1 MKNTIG
7 KRAHGHARS
16 RDARVVRI
24 RSEHNGIG
32 ALKTL
37 IIALLLLAQ
46 IALLFLLYLF
56 FIAGFRHYLL
66 VSFILSLLTCIY
78 VVSSDKNSQSK
89 AVWII
94 FLLLTFSFGYIIYFL
109 SDEKIFF
116 GKAKKKYR
124 AIFDK
129 SEALV
134 KGDALSEETVSQ
146 TMRNYAAYLENAGPF
161 PAFSGTEMH
170 YFPSGGQLFDA
181 VLPRLAAAEHFI
193 FMEFFIISDGVLLE
207 RVREVLEERARA
219 GVDVRI
225 LYDDMGSYRTLS
237 RKTRKAM
244 RKAGIRIY
252 GFNRLLAR
260 FSVAMNYRDHRK
272 IIVVDG
278 KIAYT
283 GGSNLADEYVN
294 EKRMFG
300 YWKDTGFSLEGPAVD
315 SFTRIFLRQWA
326 FVSKKEEDMTPFFGH
341 SGRRDNPAVVI
352 PYADGLDYE
361 RPIGKEVY
369 THLIADAK
377 KRLWIMTPYFIPDQT
392 IAELLAEKAMA
403 GVDVRLILPEIPD
416 KRYVYTVT
424 RGNAERLIDS
434 GVKVYCL
441 KNAFVHAKLMLNENT
456 AVVGSINIDLRSFY
470 QQFECAILTDD
481 REICAEVEKDFNAT
495 FPDCFEITAENRRR
509 NHLLNRVHV
518 GLMRLL
524 APLM

>member
-219 GVDVRI
+219 GVEPSHPLPQDAEGHAQGRHPH
-225 LYDDMGSYRTLS
+225 L
-237 RKTRKAM
+237 
-244 RKAGIRIY
+244 
-252 GFNRLLAR
+252 RLQPAPGALLGGDELPR
-260 FSVAMNYRDHRK
+260 SPQNHR
-272 IIVVDG
+272 
-278 KIAYT
+278 
-283 GGSNLADEYVN
+283 
-294 EKRMFG
+294 
-300 YWKDTGFSLEGPAVD
+300 
-315 SFTRIFLRQWA
+315 
-326 FVSKKEEDMTPFFGH
+326 
-341 SGRRDNPAVVI
+341 
-352 PYADGLDYE
+352 
-361 RPIGKEVY
+361 
-369 THLIADAK
+369 
-377 KRLWIMTPYFIPDQT
+377 
-392 IAELLAEKAMA
+392 
-403 GVDVRLILPEIPD
+403 
-416 KRYVYTVT
+416 
-424 RGNAERLIDS
+424 
-434 GVKVYCL
+434 C
-441 KNAFVHAKLMLNENT
+441 
-456 AVVGSINIDLRSFY
+456 
-470 QQFECAILTDD
+470 
-481 REICAEVEKDFNAT
+481 
-495 FPDCFEITAENRRR
+495 
-509 NHLLNRVHV
+509 
-518 GLMRLL
+518 
-524 APLM
+524 